1 MYIHHLIMAAHN
13 AKLYG
18 IHNWIMD
25 IHNLQLSVGNVDE
38 QFLTIMYIHK
48 LLIYSMHK
56 DIHD

>member
-25 IHNLQLSVGNVDE
+25 IHNLQLSVGNVDV

-48 LLIYSMHK
+48 TF
-56 DIHD
+56 DIFYA